1 MTLDRFSAT
10 ESDPFSDPAMKRT
23 ASGRPSSCGNSPFP
37 GHSSERM
44 MGLEPTTFCMANAS
58 DRSYAFASVR
68 SNHLFAATTGRA
80 SEPQRTRAN
89 AECSH
94 CSHCDRCDVQLA
106 LPGGATPPERP
117 PLTSASV
124 AHQSSVGEDFAASP
138 RDRIYEP
145 YGLLRSGRLGPRRTC
160 GRYGASDGAFRSR
173 RTKTGVRAVSPMQA

>member
-1 MTLDRFSAT
+1 
-10 ESDPFSDPAMKRT
+10 
-23 ASGRPSSCGNSPFP
+23 
-37 GHSSERM
+37 
-44 MGLEPTTFCMANAS
+44 MGLEPTTFCMANAR

-145 YGLLRSGRLGPRRTC
+145 YGLLRSGRL
-160 GRYGASDGAFRSR
+160 
-173 RTKTGVRAVSPMQA
+173 VLVERAVGMEPQMGPSGRDAPKLACERSLLCRPRQVRPGSRLRAW